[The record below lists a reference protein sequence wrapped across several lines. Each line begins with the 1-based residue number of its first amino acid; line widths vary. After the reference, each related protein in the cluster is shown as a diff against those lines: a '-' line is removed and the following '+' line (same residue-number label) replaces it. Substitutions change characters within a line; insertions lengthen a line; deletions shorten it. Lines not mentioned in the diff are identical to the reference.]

1 MVQQILKVDE
11 LPMGARPR
19 PAGFTSVG
27 AGDDERRIAFLQ
39 APAGGKGA
47 ALPGLVWLGGVKS
60 HMRSTKASAP
70 LARAEE
76 HGRSALALDH
86 FGHGES
92 RGAVGEGA
100 VGRRFG
106 GAL

>member
-27 AGDDERRIAFLQ
+27 AVDDERRIAFLQ

-47 ALPGLVWLGGVKS
+47 ALPGLVWLGGVKLEK
-60 HMRSTKASAP
+60 RSTKASAP
-70 LARAEE
+70 LAWAEK
-76 HGRSALALDH
+76 HGRPPFALH
-86 FGHGES
+86 HS
-92 RGAVGEGA
+92 RHRETSGAVGEGKI
-100 VGRRFG
+100 GRRVG
-106 GAL
+106 GSL